1 MGTESAIQPL
11 EGEFRSPTNG
21 FQNLTGSI
29 HNDAVASKLGFRGG
43 TVPGSVHMD
52 QFVPMLIEVYGSEWF
67 KFGSISLHFTQPTV
81 DLERVRAILH
91 PGAERSHLRMCN
103 EAGGEICMGTAAHD
117 PQDAGSE
124 FARRMANQQAAEPGR
139 LRILEGYA
147 VGDLNLDIPLK
158 LSRED
163 LDRTLKVI
171 TEPLPTYGR
180 DGVLPPSQTVLL
192 AHMTRPV
199 ALAKTGAAV
208 GLFGALEV
216 RHVQGPLKADHAYL
230 GRTRMLKLT
239 ESPRTE
245 NAWYDVDILDAATGK
260 VMATVGFMTRFL
272 KASSPLWAA
281 DNGQ

>member
-1 MGTESAIQPL
+1 MAATDSLDTSCDVGMGIAYHARRRPEIMAVQTAFGGRTF
-11 EGEFRSPTNG
+11 GE
-21 FQNLTGSI
+21 L
-29 HNDAVASKLGFRGG
+29 NDEANRLAHLLRAAGLRAG
-43 TVPGSVHMD
+43 D
-52 QFVPMLIEVYGSEWF
+52 ALA
-67 KFGSISLHFTQPTV
+67 TV